1 VLILLLA
8 CEQQSATTTEKAS
21 INDSAIRTSDTA
33 STDIDPLSLAA
44 AVDREALRSHIAT
57 LESFG
62 SRNIASQTHNDARD
76 MLITTLE
83 SYNILVETDE
93 FLVDGIV
100 CTNIIAHVEGTNPS
114 RVWMYSAHYDST
126 SDQRTTLAPGADD
139 NASAVAALL
148 EATRILSQYQLQDSI
163 LFVLTDAEEEGSL
176 GSAHLMQ
183 TLAPQNLSI
192 MGAIAPDMIGY
203 WPLGANDAFD
213 ILADPASAALA
224 QDMANNADALGVAY
238 KLWVDHFY
246 CYGDDHTNYQEQN
259 IPSISPMDC
268 VEAHNIASS
277 GEHTPHYHQS
287 SDTLETLDL
296 DFTRQVA
303 GVIVA
308 TLGGWAGV
316 Q

>member
-1 VLILLLA
+1 MLFLLLA
-8 CEQQSATTTEKAS
+8 CEQSAVNTEKAMR
-21 INDSAIRTSDTA
+21 NDSALQTSDTA
-33 STDIDPLSLAA
+33 STAINPLSLAE
-44 AVDREALRSHIAT
+44 AVDGEALRSHIAT

-62 SRNIASQTHNDARD
+62 SRNIASQTHDDARD
-76 MLITTLE
+76 MLIATLE
-83 SYNILVETDE
+83 SYNLLVETDE
-93 FLVDGIV
+93 FLVDGIA
-100 CTNIIAHVEGTNPS
+100 CTNIITYVEGTDSS
-114 RVWMYSAHYDST
+114 RIWMYSAHYDST

-148 EATRILSQYQLQDSI
+148 EAARILSQYQLQDSI

-183 TLAPQNLSI
+183 TLAAQNLPI

-224 QDMANNADALGVAY
+224 QDMADNADALGVAH
-238 KLWVDHFY
+238 KVWVDHFY

-287 SDTLETLDL
+287 SDTLDTLDL